1 MAKKMQRT
9 KGLTYAQKM
18 QAAKLLRA
26 DIIANKV
33 NQMTEDSTQRALWCM
48 CVAMNKGLGIGK
60 KRFYRD
66 FLPEFEKINA
76 KYDEFYKADGNRE
89 YADLWL
95 KREVA
100 AITDEDVKIGEEDF
114 TI

>member
-1 MAKKMQRT
+1 MKNKMQRK
-9 KGLTYAQKM
+9 KGLTYAQKL
-18 QAAKLLRA
+18 QEAKLLRT

-48 CVAMNKGLGIGK
+48 CVAMNRGLGIGK
-60 KRFYRD
+60 TRFNRD
-66 FLPEFEKINA
+66 FLPEFERINA
-76 KYDEFYKADGNRE
+76 KYAEFFKADGNRE

-95 KREVA
+95 KRQVA